1 MIFQRQHFPYEK
13 QADLSDILS
22 DPRLQYSLAGAAG
35 GGLIGLLLQRL
46 RDKKKRNYLGGA
58 LGGAAIGGLG
68 GLGLSML
75 RPSDATMADAV
86 AAAEESS
93 VPSSKVDFREWVKE
107 QMRRAGRDPSSLE
120 PPAEPTPSPSAASPS
135 EPASIQPAS
144 PGRKSPTSPPEIAH
158 TPSKPSRRSAKL
170 PTSKVPPP
178 PGFVPPASI
187 DIPPELQDL
196 VRGLAE

>member
-58 LGGAAIGGLG
+58 LGGAALGGLG

-75 RPSDATMADAV
+75 RPPEPTMADAI

-93 VPSSKVDFREWVKE
+93 VPPSEVDFHDWVKE

-120 PPAEPTPSPSAASPS
+120 LPPKSA
-135 EPASIQPAS
+135 
-144 PGRKSPTSPPEIAH
+144 
-158 TPSKPSRRSAKL
+158 PSKQHFPQEKQADL
-170 PTSKVPPP
+170 ATSCPILVC
-178 PGFVPPASI
+178 
-187 DIPPELQDL
+187 DILWPVLL
-196 VRGLAE
+196 VAG